1 MTEDQYDRNRQ
12 SDRRELF
19 NDYEVFLCISV
30 LALAVAMVYQ
40 SRPKVEADSPYKKAT
55 FAGGCFWC
63 MEAPFEKLDGVIEV
77 VSGYTAGQ
85 KEDPSYEEVCSG
97 STGHAEAIQ
106 ILYDPSKV
114 TYAELLDVFWMQI
127 DPTDPGGQFAD
138 RGSQYRTGIYYHD
151 EEQKDLAEAL
161 EEGLAGFRQIPAAHR
176 HRDRGGDEVL
186 RGRGIPPG
194 LLQNEPCALQAL
206 SKRVRT

>member
-1 MTEDQYDRNRQ
+1 MIMKVL
-12 SDRRELF
+12 LF
-19 NDYEVFLCISV
+19 VSV
-30 LALAVAMVYQ
+30 VALAATVLSPTRQ
-40 SRPKVEADSPYKKAT
+40 KVQGDDSYEKAT

-97 STGHAEAIQ
+97 STGHTEAIQ

-151 EEQKDLAEAL
+151 EEQKGLAQASKKALQGSGKFQRPIATEIAEATKFY
-161 EEGLAGFRQIPAAHR
+161 EAEAYHQDYYKTNPTHYKRYRNGSGREGYLNI
-176 HRDRGGDEVL
+176 
-186 RGRGIPPG
+186 
-194 LLQNEPCALQAL
+194 
-206 SKRVRT
+206 